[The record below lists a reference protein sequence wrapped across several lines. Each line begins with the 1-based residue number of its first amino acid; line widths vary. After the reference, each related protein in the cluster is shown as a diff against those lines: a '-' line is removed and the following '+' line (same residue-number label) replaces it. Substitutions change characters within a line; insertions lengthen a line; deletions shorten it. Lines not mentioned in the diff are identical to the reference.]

1 MNTTIILPDPANH
14 PRIAHILAKDK
25 YTIKYI
31 NKNKILA
38 EIANLCDAAQK
49 ASANLRPITNLDGA
63 DKAGLLNI
71 YEDFYRECVK
81 YNEAVLADRQAKLQQ
96 SFIEKAVKASNAC
109 ERKAARLSDA
119 EERFTRYSDELAKR
133 EAGDMMGLDT
143 KGQKHRIAS
152 LKRKIARAEASLKKL
167 QKNS

>member
-1 MNTTIILPDPANH
+1 MNTTIILPDANQ

-31 NKNKILA
+31 SKEQIMA
-38 EIANLCDAAQK
+38 EIANLYDAAQK
-49 ASANLRPITNLDGA
+49 ASANLRPIVGLDSK
-63 DKAGLLNI
+63 DKAGLLNT
-71 YEDFYRECVK
+71 YEDLYQECVK
-81 YNEAVLADRQAKLQQ
+81 YNEAILADRQIKLHQ
-96 SFIEKAVKASNAC
+96 SVVKNAA
-109 ERKAARLSDA
+109 RAARLSDA

-133 EAGDMMGLDT
+133 EAGDTMGLDA